1 MAMAS
6 DKTVK
11 YYTLEEI
18 RKHNHSKSTW
28 LILHHKVYDLTKF
41 MEEHPG
47 GEEVL
52 REHAGDDATENF
64 EDIGHSSDAR
74 ELSKTFVIGEVHPDD
89 RAKMS
94 KPSESLLTTVDSNPS
109 WWTNWVIPAIS
120 VLVVALMYHIYM
132 ADN

>member
-94 KPSESLLTTVDSNPS
+94 KPSES
-109 WWTNWVIPAIS
+109 
-120 VLVVALMYHIYM
+120 
-132 ADN
+132 

>member
-1 MAMAS
+1 MLGKKKFFLCLSAS
-6 DKTVK
+6 F
-11 YYTLEEI
+11 EQ
-18 RKHNHSKSTW
+18 
-28 LILHHKVYDLTKF
+28 
-41 MEEHPG
+41 HPG